1 MVFHLDATWLTLKSC
16 VNHVDLL
23 KWEKLR
29 LLLWVRISLPCA
41 KKWILPGKYTWFEHC
56 VLRYGKHQWSHI
68 NMSGPSRFKLL
79 NGWKMEVIHC
89 YFDLGIPDA
98 PSLDPMKLGNTSI
111 SLAICLHMTL
121 EKKNGLLRSGPAALV
136 TPKKLPKKDS
146 Q

>member
-1 MVFHLDATWLTLKSC
+1 
-16 VNHVDLL
+16 
-23 KWEKLR
+23 
-29 LLLWVRISLPCA
+29 
-41 KKWILPGKYTWFEHC
+41 
-56 VLRYGKHQWSHI
+56 
-68 NMSGPSRFKLL
+68 MSGPSRFKLL